1 MTKNRPRSIEAI
13 RRFGFRSLSSS
24 SNRRARSKARVRST
38 LPASLPEISKREIPS
53 ISARSQQLS
62 LLSGGI
68 RFPRCDNRS
77 NKESCSCPFLVY
89 DAKSANSHTRTHVH
103 THTHTH
109 THTDRSSYTLTI
121 SKNTLIWKKIY
132 IYVYV
137 YTYMYIYICIF
148 LTYVHYVYI
157 M

>member
-13 RRFGFRSLSSS
+13 RRFGFRSSSSSSSS
-24 SNRRARSKARVRST
+24 SNRRAIEGVRAFGRR
-38 LPASLPEISKREIPS
+38 LPASSPEISKREIPS

-68 RFPRCDNRS
+68 RFPWCGNRS
-77 NKESCSCPFLVY
+77 NKESCSSPFPRLRRQKCCARARI
-89 DAKSANSHTRTHVH
+89 D

-109 THTDRSSYTLTI
+109 TQRPYVLYSHDIEKYVNL
-121 SKNTLIWKKIY
+121 KKIY

-137 YTYMYIYICIF
+137 YTYMYICIS